1 MQSVFVFQGAVFVC
15 FVYLISPSNV
25 KVKHGRTCV
34 RNSSMTVEL
43 QCSANERIHVEEE
56 SYGIGVT
63 NSCRLQTNSCREVLQ
78 TSINGLSV
86 NCDGQQSC
94 NETVSPLHWC
104 NIAATAAEVKYRC
117 INDSMDI
124 CGFDTITTATNESVY
139 LHSPDYP
146 YSVGMNNSCVVR
158 ITGKDIQVTLVEQSL
173 NGGTLTISGNG
184 QNWSN
189 VDTNLYNRKLPEH
202 LSEVGIFYTNRGN
215 DKSNVWI
222 SVVAS
227 SRMYITFNGGMIV
240 TSATSTSLVPMSD
253 GSSPL
258 YGVTNQWMS
267 QTVPI
272 MATSTLSTNTPTLSA
287 LSTRMAASDTQTL
300 PTVSTSTHST
310 DTQTLSIVSTST
322 LLPATVTTA
331 TYTGRDTVSAI
342 DTATVEVT
350 SNATITPMT
359 IEPTTTSA
367 AENITVGMT
376 LGETTDIQS
385 TTVSTTDGS
394 DKDLVVVA
402 ASSAAVCVVAV
413 IVAVVVAVVLCRCN
427 NSKIRRS
434 VTSPH
439 NCSFGRHLEL
449 NSVDNGKHHNGIR
462 KNDDSQHYFIIDP
475 EFVAGN
481 GDVALH
487 TESRPEEGTSP
498 LRVQDRYSTVLP
510 RSYRL
515 NMKDNTTF
523 TTKQPGSITTTDNS
537 IGSNEDKDIKTIN
550 DHIESLDSCLSD
562 SRNSTGSTCHMT
574 ENDVYNG
581 GPPTTENLDVS
592 TDDGNQD
599 EDSMPEDLYQR
610 EEAIRGDA
618 VEGMVDNDIY
628 ESSGYDNTVA
638 EQSGEREEVSA
649 SATLDI
655 TTQGEAEEEV
665 DMVSNDLYHSFV

>member
-1 MQSVFVFQGAVFVC
+1 MQSEFVFQGAVFVC
-15 FVYLISPSNV
+15 CVYLISPSNV
-25 KVKHGRTCV
+25 TVKHGRTCV
-34 RNSSMTVEL
+34 RNSSITVEL

-63 NSCRLQTNSCREVLQ
+63 NSCRLQTNGSCREVIQ

-94 NETVSPLHWC
+94 NETVSPLGEC
-104 NIAATAAEVKYRC
+104 KPAATAAAAEVKYRC

-139 LHSPDYP
+139 LHSPGYP
-146 YSVGMNNSCVVR
+146 DSVGMNNSCVVR
-158 ITGKDIQVTLVEQSL
+158 IKGKDIQVTLVEQSL
-173 NGGTLTISGNG
+173 NGGNLTISVNG

-189 VDTNLYNRKLPEH
+189 VDTNLYNRKLQKQS
-202 LSEVGIFYTNRGN
+202 SEVGIFYTDRGN

-227 SRMYITFNGGMIV
+227 SPMYITFNGEMIV
-240 TSATSTSLVPMSD
+240 TSETSTSLVSMSE

-258 YGVTNQWMS
+258 DGVTNQWMS
-267 QTVPI
+267 QTEPI
-272 MATSTLSTNTPTLSA
+272 MATSTLSTDTPTLSA
-287 LSTRMAASDTQTL
+287 VSTRMA
-300 PTVSTSTHST
+300 STE
-310 DTQTLSIVSTST
+310 TQTLSSVSTST

-331 TYTGRDTVSAI
+331 TYTGGDTVSVIA
-342 DTATVEVT
+342 TATVEVT
-350 SNATITPMT
+350 SNTTITAMT

-394 DKDLVVVA
+394 DKDLVIVA
-402 ASSAAVCVVAV
+402 ASSAAVIVVAV
-413 IVAVVVAVVLCRCN
+413 IVAVVVAVVLCRCK
-427 NSKIRRS
+427 NSKTRRS
-434 VTSPH
+434 VTSPR

-449 NSVDNGKHHNGIR
+449 NSVDNGKHHNGLR

-487 TESRPEEGTSP
+487 TESRTEEGTSP

-515 NMKDNTTF
+515 NMKDNNTF
-523 TTKQPGSITTTDNS
+523 TTKQPGSITSTDNS
-537 IGSNEDKDIKTIN
+537 IGSNEDKEIEIIN
-550 DHIESLDSCLSD
+550 DKLESVDSSLSD
-562 SRNSTGSTCHMT
+562 SGNSTGSTCHMT

-581 GPPTTENLDVS
+581 GPPTAENLDVS
-592 TDDGNQD
+592 IDGGNQD
-599 EDSMPEDLYQR
+599 EESMPEDLYQR
-610 EEAIRGDA
+610 EEAVRGDT
-618 VEGMVDNDIY
+618 VEGMVDNDMY

-638 EQSGEREEVSA
+638 EQSGECEEVSA

-665 DMVSNDLYHSFV
+665 DIVTNDLYHSFV